1 MISTLAT
8 NKKNPQKTLRFK
20 TSELMFTSCKKKKS
34 EGANDT
40 KGLLFSKMGLHECEG
55 KIP

>member
-1 MISTLAT
+1 
-8 NKKNPQKTLRFK
+8 
-20 TSELMFTSCKKKKS
+20 MFPSCKKKKS